1 MNMDNFIDD
10 YLVYI
15 VIGIMTL
22 LTIYVLC
29 ETYRSYVLCET
40 YRSGI
45 RDEADR
51 ICNALGYETYVTYDR
66 DFLRFK
72 PKHLVSGNRKKQ
84 LFTELAS
91 KGMTRQYV
99 INNEIIYVV
108 DGYIIKKT
116 DEMR

>member
-1 MNMDNFIDD
+1 MSMADFIDD

-22 LTIYVLC
+22 LTIYL
-29 ETYRSYVLCET
+29 LCET

-45 RDEADR
+45 RDEANR

-66 DFLRFK
+66 DFLGFK
-72 PKHLVSGNRKKQ
+72 PKNLVCGNREEQ

-91 KGMTRQYV
+91 KGVIRQYV
-99 INNEIIYVV
+99 VNNETIYVG
-108 DGYIIKKT
+108 DFGIIKKA
-116 DEMR
+116 DEKR

>member
-1 MNMDNFIDD
+1 MSMADFIDD

-51 ICNALGYETYVTYDR
+51 ICNALGYETYVTYGR
-66 DFLRFK
+66 DFLGFK
-72 PKHLVSGNRKKQ
+72 PKNLVCGNREEQ

-91 KGMTRQYV
+91 KGVIRQYV
-99 INNEIIYVV
+99 VNNETIYVG
-108 DGYIIKKT
+108 DFGIIKKA
-116 DEMR
+116 DEKR